1 MIIDDNDKRDLLIN
15 AVNEEI
21 RIKMRGEKK
30 DVCLMMIVRV
40 KQRRERERERK
51 IFSNYI
57 KTNNNHLVILYE
69 TCDLVIQG

>member
-21 RIKMRGEKK
+21 RKNERQKGERK

-40 KQRRERERERK
+40 
-51 IFSNYI
+51 
-57 KTNNNHLVILYE
+57 
-69 TCDLVIQG
+69 